1 MRYETALQVVRRAES
16 ALVGNRLDHPMPRWL
31 QCVMDTVLGGPW
43 LVIAGGHILLGR
55 IVWVFITA
63 IIFSLV
69 LHALDGKSTQS
80 MFFPSFLLAV
90 GVVYFS
96 TPSRSMVSGVNA
108 KRVDDVRQF
117 ILSIARQPRQ
127 LQHLS
132 DCIEVVR
139 THTMQRLGRFNV
151 MAGIA
156 WGVLFWFVGTHALAP
171 GLPAEAVSRGLSYSM
186 VGALAFGLVLCGGIS
201 HATAV
206 RAVCQ
211 ILEFAMIE
219 AKAEV
224 ESVKSNSSL
233 RTGNTFPDKNQE
245 SSSW

>member
-1 MRYETALQVVRRAES
+1 MGYKNALQVVRRAES

-31 QCVMDTVLGGPW
+31 QGVMDTVLGGPW

-55 IVWVFITA
+55 IVWVFITT

-69 LHALDGKSTQS
+69 LHALDQQSTQS
-80 MFFPSFLLAV
+80 ILFPSFFLAI

-96 TPSRSMVSGVNA
+96 TPSRSMASGVNA
-108 KRVDDVRQF
+108 KLVDDVREF

-151 MAGIA
+151 LAGIA
-156 WGVLFWFVGTHALAP
+156 WGVLFWFIGTHALAP

-186 VGALAFGLVLCGGIS
+186 VGALVFALVLCGGLC
-201 HATAV
+201 HATAA

-211 ILEFAMIE
+211 ILQFAMIE
-219 AKAEV
+219 AKAEM
-224 ESVKSNSSL
+224 ESVNPNSSSQ
-233 RTGNTFPDKNQE
+233 TGSIFPETHQV
-245 SSSW
+245 SSG